1 MGHIN
6 DSRGSQWLPRCIS
19 GGSKPTGG
27 GRGWGIDPLP
37 EVSRRHTAPRR
48 GNGRER
54 YLQNPWRGVIPVAG
68 RMHLGVTHGGRQG
81 RGRGI
86 DPFPDVSRCRHTAPH
101 RGNRQGK
108 VFAKSMERR
117 DPSGWANASWG
128 HTRGPQGAGRGIG
141 PLTWASHH
149 RRGGLPN
156 KVIGGRPPSHGAGGH
171 LMHGAR
177 GAEKGGE
184 GQDESRRKQEGE
196 PQLPFPLAD
205 AGVRRLC
212 TQARPSPGPSGWTGP
227 NPAG

>member
-27 GRGWGIDPLP
+27 GAGALTPSPMLPAAAMPPRGGG
-37 EVSRRHTAPRR
+37 T
-48 GNGRER
+48 GRER

-86 DPFPDVSRCRHTAPH
+86 DAFSDASRCRHAAPR

-108 VFAKSMERR
+108 VFAKSMERD

-128 HTRGPQGAGRGIG
+128 HTRGPQGARAGHWPLHRRFPLPPCRPASREQAGKGICKIHGKAGSQWLGKCILGSHTGAARGRG
-141 PLTWASHH
+141 
-149 RRGGLPN
+149 
-156 KVIGGRPPSHGAGGH
+156 GA
-171 LMHGAR
+171 
-177 GAEKGGE
+177 
-184 GQDESRRKQEGE
+184 
-196 PQLPFPLAD
+196 LA
-205 AGVRRLC
+205 
-212 TQARPSPGPSGWTGP
+212 P
-227 NPAG
+227 